1 MFDVYIKN
9 YMNGSTKVTTETKM
23 LSVPLKDAETKFI
36 NKPILNLDWSATGSF
51 DFEIEPRSPFYNSFL
66 HLRTIIRV
74 EYDGD
79 TIFRG
84 RVLTIGNTM
93 WGTKRIKCEDQ
104 YGFFRDAQH
113 EGVADD
119 KRSMITLSSYVRSL
133 IDDYNRQMAN
143 EPDKMF
149 YVGEIPGNYSS
160 SITADQRCP
169 DISEKFGSS
178 SWQEI
183 KACLDDVGSGYGGH
197 WRVRYVGGRAYL
209 DLLKN
214 YFNATINSQPIELK
228 KNLLDLSNNYQV
240 DNIFT
245 VVIPLGS
252 SESSTTGNTTT
263 TVTTTISGYNT
274 HLHESNYIKV
284 PDLLNIFSASEL
296 NSGYHTLEDYRDA
309 IANYGMIFKTVSFG
323 NADSPALLWDYATD
337 WIKNNYLGA
346 VSDFSIKVVD
356 FHQLGETPSF
366 ESSRS
371 TQKFM
376 VGDRVRVIYPIFVNG
391 ERQLKEEIMTIKGI
405 SYDLYN
411 PENTT
416 LTIGIPSDLLDH
428 EYGQKKTK
436 AKKTKSKDNSSGT
449 TVPKGGG
456 GGKHPTKINI
466 HKWIRATIAHED
478 WGNARLK
485 SVTTYVVDKSQPQLT
500 SFSLPT
506 YKVASYTGIDGKTYN
521 VALNRS
527 GFFVCDPSKNNL
539 VVRWIATGDAEGNQN
554 IQGVTFNFDKD
565 FNTLLELCKYDS
577 DVKVD
582 LTSEASVVAG
592 VTIAKDPDDNV
603 TMSVVKTIRVH
614 YSMKEAIC
622 KLGTFGNKNQI
633 YSTYQV
639 IYPSPSTGTGFKR
652 IASFEDIHGVKHYVL
667 LGTAGIGVSIGGTNV
682 DTWLFE
688 TASDGK
694 LTIGGYTFDM
704 NNPAEVAA
712 IEAAAAK
719 DTEANIT
726 IASNGSVKIA
736 TAGDTSSGETGETT
750 IELNP
755 NGGTAGFGRK
765 QDGSWFIKLN
775 DTVTYTD
782 KDGKVRTASGFI
794 TADDI
799 NVPEIPS
806 FKTKLAVM
814 DELIAARATIGELTT
829 YQLAVNTKF
838 NDVERNLIDQGASI
852 SKINS
857 DITIIGSEL
866 TQQEADILANAS
878 AIAGHQV
885 TLTKIGTDITTI
897 NSDITDIDGELLA
910 QGKTITKIGSD
921 VTVIGGNLTE
931 AQAEIAANGQSITA
945 INSDIVDITGT
956 LNAHQANIET
966 LQSSK
971 LSTSQLASEISK
983 LDMVQIKEALVMKN
997 DAYIR
1002 FEGERNKLDLYKFMD
1017 LFVDVTDGTYSN
1029 NSKTVTFT
1037 TLSGNSKT
1045 ITFSRATKLSG
1056 SWASGKFT
1064 VSASPQN
1071 ASYYTTIDS
1080 VVASGAVTYSNKILT
1095 VPINVYT
1102 KVNSTTNM
1110 VNSGFSADF
1119 KVAAG
1124 LAYNAGWNG
1133 ARGKVSLPGSGSG
1146 TSITPKWPSATVDS
1160 QESRTYEL
1168 VNDGVNAVI
1177 LRYNSATSGQ
1187 PNYVTAARFT
1197 HNQYTA
1203 GETAGESSGKTTG
1216 WNAAR
1221 GKVSLPGS
1229 GSGTSIT
1236 PKWPGA
1242 SYNSQESRT
1251 YELTN
1256 DGNNTVV
1263 LRYNSS
1269 TSGAPTYVT
1278 SARYLHNKY
1287 NAGYVAGWNAA
1298 RAKVTRS
1305 GDTVYKPKARSGTD
1319 ISTDVGT
1326 EAAAT
1331 AYLNK
1336 GSAWGKAK
1344 LYRREKTSAGTGN
1357 WYEAEGYDTDASI
1370 TSGSTTYYF
1379 KAAGGYWGWNTE
1391 PSISWG

>member
-9 YMNGSTKVTTETKM
+9 YMNGSTKVMTETKM

-113 EGVADD
+113 EGVADE

-337 WIKNNYLGA
+337 WIKNNYIGA

-356 FHQLGETPSF
+356 FHQLGEMPSF

-478 WGNARLK
+478 WGDARLK

-506 YKVASYTGIDGKTYN
+506 YKVASYTGIDEKTYN

-527 GFFVCDPSKNNL
+527 GFFVCDPSRNNL

-554 IQGVTFNFDKD
+554 IQGVTINFDKD
-565 FNTLLELCKYDS
+565 FNTLLELCKYDG
-577 DVKVD
+577 DVEVD

-603 TMSVVKTIRVH
+603 TMSVVKTVRVH
-614 YSMKEAIC
+614 YSVKEAIC

-633 YSTYQV
+633 YGTYQV

-682 DTWLFE
+682 DTWLFR

-755 NGGTAGFGRK
+755 NGGTAGFGKK

-782 KDGKVRTASGFI
+782 KDGNVRTASGFI

-814 DELIAARATIGELTT
+814 DELIAARATIGELTA

-838 NDVERNLIDQGASI
+838 NDVERDLIDKGASI
-852 SKINS
+852 AKINS

-866 TQQEADILANAS
+866 TQQESDILANAS

-897 NSDITDIDGELLA
+897 NSDITDLDGELLA

-945 INSDIVDITGT
+945 INSDIVDITGELRAAKARIDT
-956 LNAHQANIET
+956 LEAVDLKAEIAKINMVNVRSI
-966 LQSSK
+966 SG
-971 LSTSQLASEISK
+971 STSDSAASFGNYYGNHYYFNMSGGGGSVWYRDVKDGIFDLSISLNSSTNVYTLK
-983 LDMVQIKEALVMKN
+983 KTNYAGMES
-997 DAYIR
+997 
-1002 FEGERNKLDLYKFMD
+1002 
-1017 LFVDVTDGTYSN
+1017 DVG
-1029 NSKTVTFT
+1029 
-1037 TLSGNSKT
+1037 
-1045 ITFSRATKLSG
+1045 TFSRATKLSG

-1071 ASYYTTIDS
+1071 SSYYTTIDS
-1080 VVASGAVTYSNKILT
+1080 VLASGAVTYDDKNKILS

-1110 VNSGFSADF
+1110 VNSGFSANF
-1119 KVAAG
+1119 PVAAG
-1124 LAYNAGWNG
+1124 LAYNDGRSNGWTA

-1146 TSITPKWPSATVDS
+1146 TSITPKWPSATIDK

-1168 VNDGVNAVI
+1168 TNDGNNAVV
-1177 LRYNSATSGQ
+1177 LRYNTATSGQ

-1197 HNQYTA
+1197 HNKYSTGYTA
-1203 GETAGESSGKTTG
+1203 GETAGKSAGEETGKTTG
-1216 WNAAR
+1216 WNLAR

-1229 GSGTSIT
+1229 GSGSSVT

-1263 LRYNSS
+1263 LRYNSA
-1269 TSGAPTYVT
+1269 TSGQPNYVT
-1278 SARYLHNKY
+1278 AARFDHNKY
-1287 NAGYVAGWNAA
+1287 SAGYTDGWDDAYPVTIGDIDAGNVSNIGTNRGN
-1298 RAKVTRS
+1298 RAPAGAIGRPSANSYIGFSVTVR
-1305 GDTVYKPKARSGTD
+1305 GT
-1319 ISTDVGT
+1319 T
-1326 EAAAT
+1326 
-1331 AYLNK
+1331 K
-1336 GSAWGKAK
+1336 
-1344 LYRREKTSAGTGN
+1344 
-1357 WYEAEGYDTDASI
+1357 
-1370 TSGSTTYYF
+1370 TYYITV
-1379 KAAGGYWGWNTE
+1379 N
-1391 PSISWG
+1391 S